1 MEQQMLEDTALV
13 AYLALKGHTFK
24 PIKRP
29 DGRIVFEIEGDFTR
43 DFQNLYSNPSV
54 PILDYIKWLKTVRGS
69 IFSLKAMG
77 GGR

>member
-1 MEQQMLEDTALV
+1 MEQQTLEDTSIV
-13 AYLALKGHTFK
+13 AYLALKGHSFK

-29 DGRIVFEIEGDFTR
+29 DGRIIFEVEGDFTN
-43 DFQNLYSNPSV
+43 DLQELYSNPPA

-69 IFSLKAMG
+69 IFSLKAG